1 MAKLTK
7 KELAWANKL
16 QKVIDECPSERI
28 GFYAC
33 GEDTLHLYDKDNKKA
48 VSNFNESGLS
58 VYTQTFTD
66 VLSNSDADFGHFI
79 MLPSPI
85 EIG

>member
-28 GFYAC
+28 GFYTF
-33 GEDTLHLYDKDNKKA
+33 GENTLHLYNKEA
-48 VSNFNESGLS
+48 ESGYVERSLPSRQYGFVES
-58 VYTQTFTD
+58 VC
-66 VLSNSDADFGHFI
+66 NSDADFSHSI
-79 MLPSPI
+79 ELPSPI

>member
-1 MAKLTK
+1 MTKLTK

-28 GFYAC
+28 GFYTF
-33 GEDTLHLYDKDNKKA
+33 GENMLHLYNKDNKEAMSDYK
-48 VSNFNESGLS
+48 ERGLPS
-58 VYTQTFTD
+58 RQLGFIETVC
-66 VLSNSDADFGHFI
+66 NSDADFDHFI